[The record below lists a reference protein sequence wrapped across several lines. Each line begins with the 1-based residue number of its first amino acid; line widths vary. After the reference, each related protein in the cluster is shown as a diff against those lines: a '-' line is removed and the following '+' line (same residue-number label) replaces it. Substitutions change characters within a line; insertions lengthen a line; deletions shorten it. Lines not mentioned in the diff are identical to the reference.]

1 MNVSLSTFQRLRAA
15 LAEAPFRRQLAA
27 YTGLGAVVLAV
38 AVALASSIQSG
49 KAMREALVIQG
60 QRIVASLGEQ
70 SRLALLSGSP
80 ENAENAIAATLAYP
94 DVVLVELRDANGR
107 VVALRGKEGVAPP
120 AWLEALP
127 KTPDGKPGAVLEY
140 EADDAWGFA
149 AKVEVGPAAASPSPF
164 DMEQQSPVMSTL
176 GLARVVQSKATLVAI
191 ERQVFVA
198 NFALSILFALG
209 VVIFTRGLSRHLTRP
224 LIELSRVMSR
234 AEAGESGVRA
244 SLGGPRD
251 IAEMG
256 RAFNRMMT
264 VLEQR
269 EQELVGAR
277 DEALAFG
284 KLKAQFAATVSH
296 EIRTPLN
303 GVIGTLDMLMSTALP
318 AKSRQYAEIS
328 LDSAQTLLELVN
340 NILDFSRLESG
351 RVDAEARPLD
361 LLNLVE
367 GALDAVSS
375 QAHQKGLE
383 LGSAIH
389 LQPLPALA
397 GDARKL
403 RQILVN
409 LLGNAVKFTDSGEVG
424 LQVFRVEE
432 SAGAQVRLRFE
443 VIDTGS
449 GVPAEFEAR
458 MFESFTQADA
468 SSSRRYQ
475 GSGLGLAICRQ
486 LVSTLGG
493 EIGYLRR
500 PEGGSLFWIECP
512 FTPSDEESA
521 APAVQGDADGE
532 GPEVL
537 LVEDSAVV
545 VEGLSTIAKRLGRRI
560 SALGGVADLAR
571 HIASAGQPPERPP
584 IILVDESLAGLAA
597 EEWAVLQHAPAL
609 DGASW
614 VLLTPFLE
622 RGEALPPP
630 FTRALAKPLR
640 QHRVADV
647 LAGLAPGSRA
657 ARSLEG
663 EARHAVPGNFR
674 ILVVDDN
681 RTNQAVTRSMIGHL
695 GGTAVVAAN
704 GVEAVR
710 AHQERGWDLIL
721 MDCQMPEMDGY
732 EATSLIRLRED
743 QTGTRTPV
751 VAMTANIAGSDVEK
765 CLAAGMD
772 DHLGKPVTLEALRT
786 KLRRW
791 LPPALS
797 ACLGGQIEPAPV
809 EDMGP
814 GGPALDAAVVAR
826 LRDALGGALGEAIQP
841 FLEDVPVHVEAMGA
855 AVAERN
861 AGRLRQAAHV
871 LKGSAGNLGAL
882 VLARLAGDIQDC
894 AERVDLVAAEPL
906 LDAFHAEFRRVAQ
919 ALRQE
924 LATVG
929 EAPIEPSL
937 ANAVVLVVDDDRSTR
952 SALRYALQLNG
963 LRIHE
968 ASDGQSALALLERVV
983 PDVVLMDAMMPD
995 MDGFTACARLKE
1007 LPHGAEIPVLM
1018 ITALD
1023 DRDSIEKAYAAGAS
1037 DYITKPLH
1045 LNVVVQRVQRTI
1057 EAFQAERHVRQLAY
1071 NDSLT
1076 GLPNRTLLTEVLGQR
1091 IEQARHNDA
1100 GLAVLFLDLDR
1111 FKYVN
1116 DTLGHEIGDRLLE
1129 GVAQRLRQCVRAGDC
1144 VARLG
1149 GDEFTVVLSEL
1160 GEVGAA
1166 AHVAQK
1172 IGTALGAPFPVS
1184 GHEIFVSA
1192 SIGISVFPQD
1202 GEDVSTLLRHADTAM
1217 YRAKRTN
1224 NSYRYYEAGMDASIS
1239 GHLQLESAL
1248 RRALERGELRVHYQP
1263 EAEAA
1268 SGLVVGAEAL
1278 VRWEHPTRG
1287 LVSPAE
1293 FIPLAEET
1301 GLIVPIGE
1309 WVLKSV
1315 CQQARAWVDEGRE
1328 LSVAVNLSGL
1338 QLQDPGFVTRVEAL
1352 LVTTGIDARHL
1363 VFEITESVW
1372 MEHAGDTVST
1382 LHRLKNLG
1390 IRLAIDDFG
1399 TGYSSLSYI
1408 KRLPVD
1414 ILKIDRSF
1422 IRDIATDPAD
1432 GAIVRGIM
1440 ALAHALDLEVVA
1452 EGVETEAQR
1461 QVLTAMGCDYLQGYL
1476 LARPMP
1482 AGAFAEYLVSPL
1494 TER

>member
-1 MNVSLSTFQRLRAA
+1 MNVPLSPFQRLRAV
-15 LAEAPFRRQLAA
+15 LARAPFRRQLAA
-27 YTGLGAVVLAV
+27 YIALGAVVLAL
-38 AVALASSIQSG
+38 AVSMASSLQSG
-49 KAMREALVIQG
+49 KVMRQALVIQG
-60 QRIVASLGEQ
+60 QRIVTSLGEQ
-70 SRLALLSGSP
+70 SRLALLSGAP
-80 ENAENAIAATLAYP
+80 ENAESAIAATLAYP
-94 DVVLVELRDANGR
+94 DVVLVELRDAGGHL
-107 VVALRGKEGVAPP
+107 VARRIKEDASLP
-120 AWLEALP
+120 AWLESLP
-127 KTPDGKPGAVLEY
+127 TKLNGQMAGLLEY
-140 EADDAWGFA
+140 ESPDAWGFA
-149 AKVEVGPAAASPSPF
+149 STVEAGHAAGSPFEMAEQAPAAA
-164 DMEQQSPVMSTL
+164 L
-176 GLARVVQSKATLVAI
+176 GLVRVVQSKATLEGI
-191 ERQVFVA
+191 QRQVFIS
-198 NFALSILFALG
+198 NFALSVLFALG
-209 VVIFTRGLSRHLTRP
+209 FVIVTRGLSRRLTRP
-224 LIELSRVMSR
+224 LSELSWVMSR

-244 SLGGPRD
+244 SLKGPPD
-251 IAEMG
+251 IVEMG
-256 RAFNRMMT
+256 RAFNRMMM

-277 DEALAFG
+277 DEAVAFA

-303 GVIGTLDMLMSTALP
+303 GVIGTMDMLMSTALS
-318 AKSRQYAEIS
+318 AKSRRYAEIA

-351 RVDAEARPLD
+351 RVEAECRPVD

-367 GALDAVSS
+367 GALDSVSS

-383 LGSAIH
+383 LGSAVH
-389 LQPLPALA
+389 LSPLPGLA

-409 LLGNAVKFTDSGEVG
+409 LLGNAVKFTDGGEVG
-424 LQVFRVEE
+424 LRVSQVGEE
-432 SAGAQVRLRFE
+432 EGGHLRLRFE
-443 VIDTGS
+443 VQDSGP
-449 GVPAEFEAR
+449 GVPAGFEGR
-458 MFESFTQADA
+458 MFESFMQADA
-468 SSSRRYQ
+468 TNSRRHQ

-486 LVSTLGG
+486 LVATLDG
-493 EIGYLRR
+493 EIGHLRP
-500 PEGGSLFWIECP
+500 PEGGSLFWFECP
-512 FTPSDEESA
+512 FATTGEETRPLA
-521 APAVQGDADGE
+521 MLADRRDQ
-532 GPEVL
+532 EVL

-545 VEGLSTIAKRLGRRI
+545 AEGLAAMLTPLGLRLTVLHNVGEL
-560 SALGGVADLAR
+560 AQHVAMAE
-571 HIASAGQPPERPP
+571 HWSGRPP
-584 IILVDESLAGLAA
+584 IVLVDEALAGLA
-597 EEWAVLQHAPAL
+597 EDEWSAVQQAPAL
-609 DGASW
+609 TDARW
-614 VLLTPFLE
+614 VLLTPFME
-622 RGEALPPP
+622 PGAGLPPP
-630 FTRALAKPLR
+630 FTVALAKPLR
-640 QHRVADV
+640 QKRVAEALTGFSTD
-647 LAGLAPGSRA
+647 APVQRPATVERKSA
-657 ARSLEG
+657 APS
-663 EARHAVPGNFR
+663 AFR
-674 ILVVDDN
+674 VLVVDDN
-681 RTNQAVTRSMIGHL
+681 RTNQAITRSMIGHL
-695 GGTAVVAAN
+695 GGAAVVAKN

-710 AHQERGWDLIL
+710 AHQERNWDLIL
-721 MDCQMPEMDGY
+721 MDCQMPEMDGF

-751 VAMTANIAGSDVEK
+751 VALTANFTGSDVER
-765 CLAAGMD
+765 CLVAGMD
-772 DHLGKPVTLEALRT
+772 DHLPKPVTLEALRA

-797 ACLGGQIEPAPV
+797 AGLGGQLEGAPV
-809 EDMGP
+809 EE
-814 GGPALDAAVVAR
+814 GGPPLDSVVIAR
-826 LRDALGGALGEAIQP
+826 LHDALGGALGEAIQP
-841 FLEDVPVHVEAMGA
+841 FLEDVPLHVEAMRA
-855 AVAERN
+855 AIAERN

-871 LKGSAGNLGAL
+871 LKGSAGNLGAVTL
-882 VLARLAGDIQDC
+882 SRLAADIQDC
-894 AERVDLVAAEPL
+894 AERVDLVGAEPL
-906 LDAFHAEFRRVAQ
+906 VDAILDEFGRVGE

-929 EAPIEPSL
+929 EVPIEPSL

-968 ASDGQSALALLERVV
+968 ACDGQSALAQLERVA

-995 MDGFTACARLKE
+995 MDGFTACAKLKE
-1007 LPHGAEIPVLM
+1007 LPQGADIPVLM

-1045 LNVVVQRVQRTI
+1045 FNVVVQRVQRTI
-1057 EAFQAERHVRQLAY
+1057 EAFRAERHVRHLAY

-1076 GLPNRTLLTEVLGQR
+1076 GLPNRALLTETLTQR
-1091 IEQARHNDA
+1091 IEQARRHDSR
-1100 GLAVLFLDLDR
+1100 LAVLFLDLDR

-1149 GDEFTVVLSEL
+1149 GDEFTVVLSDL
-1160 GEVGAA
+1160 GDVGAA
-1166 AHVAQK
+1166 AQVAQK
-1172 IGTALGAPFPVS
+1172 IASALAAPFPVS

-1202 GEDVSTLLRHADTAM
+1202 GADVSTLLRHADTAM
-1217 YRAKRTN
+1217 YRAKRT
-1224 NSYRYYEAGMDASIS
+1224 SSGYRYYESGMDASIS
-1239 GHLQLESAL
+1239 GYLQLESSL
-1248 RRALERGELRVHYQP
+1248 RRALERGELRVYYQP

-1268 SGLVVGAEAL
+1268 SGLLFGAEAL
-1278 VRWEHPTRG
+1278 LRWEHPTRG

-1309 WVLKSV
+1309 WVLRTV
-1315 CQQARAWVDEGRE
+1315 CEQARAWVEEGRE
-1328 LSVAVNLSGL
+1328 LSVSVNLSGL
-1338 QLQDPGFVTRVEAL
+1338 QLQDPNFITRVEAIL
-1352 LVTTGIDARHL
+1352 TSTGIDPRHL
-1363 VFEITESVW
+1363 ILEITESVW
-1372 MEHAGDTVST
+1372 MEHAGETVST
-1382 LHRLKNLG
+1382 LHRLKKLG

-1452 EGVETEAQR
+1452 EGVETEEQR
-1461 QVLTAMGCDYLQGYL
+1461 DILAAMGCDYLQGYL

-1482 AGAFAEYLVSPL
+1482 PEAFAEHLLLPLV
-1494 TER
+1494 